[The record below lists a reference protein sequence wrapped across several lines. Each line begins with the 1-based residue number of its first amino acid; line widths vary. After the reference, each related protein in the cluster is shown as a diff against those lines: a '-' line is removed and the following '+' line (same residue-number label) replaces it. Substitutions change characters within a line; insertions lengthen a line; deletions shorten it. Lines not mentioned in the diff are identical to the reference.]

1 MVATTV
7 HSGFGN
13 QENKICHCFHFFW
26 MYLPWSDMTR
36 CHDLGFWILSF
47 KPEFSVS
54 SFTLIKKLFSS
65 SSLSVICCCYC
76 SVAQSCSTLCDV
88 MDCSLPGSSVHG
100 VLQARIILEWVAMPS
115 SRASSWSRGRT
126 CVSYCWWIGLQGDS
140 LPWSHQGSPYA
151 EHMCEMPGWMNHRLE
166 SRLLGD
172 MQMIPL

>member
-76 SVAQSCSTLCDV
+76 SVAQSCSTLCDS
-88 MDCSLPGSSVHG
+88 MDGSMPGFHVLHYLPEFAQTHVH
-100 VLQARIILEWVAMPS
+100 WVGDATQPSHPLSPS
-115 SRASSWSRGRT
+115 SPPALNLS
-126 CVSYCWWIGLQGDS
+126 Q
-140 LPWSHQGSPYA
+140 HQGLSQWVSSLHEVTTIFDQYFPWRDQSTG
-151 EHMCEMPGWMNHRLE
+151 PSVLPMNE
-166 SRLLGD
+166 Y
-172 MQMIPL
+172 